1 MKDLSTVSYHPIV
14 EQLAKILCERTR
26 SDDPSFF
33 RIMASY
39 YIVKI
44 ASMMRCSIAT
54 ADRGKIPVS
63 MYAINLATSGH
74 GKGHSMNIFEDSIIK
89 AFRSRFLESTFPE
102 IAAKNINNRATKR
115 ANRFGSDPDEMKAQ
129 MEADFEHMGPLLFS
143 FDSGTPAAVKQMR
156 DKLLMAGAG
165 SMNLEIDEI
174 GSNLIGQTE
183 ILNAF
188 LELFDVGKLKQKLL
202 KSTNDNKR
210 LEEIQGKTPTNM
222 LLFGTPNKLMDGG
235 KTEEEM
241 ISFLE
246 IGFARR
252 CIFGYSLKSR
262 KSTSQTA
269 KQIFKTLTSKSADK
283 YLQQVSH
290 DMEKLADSVNFDNTL
305 TMQEPVAIALFQY
318 RLDCEERAD
327 QLPEHQEI
335 QRAELEH
342 RYFKAMKLAGGYAFI
357 DKDSEI
363 LDKHLWQAIK
373 LVEDSGTALHKIL
386 NREHAHIKL
395 ARYIA
400 GVGADVTHADISE
413 DLPFYKGTG
422 AFKNEMMKYAI
433 GWGYKNNVI
442 IKRFEADDIEFFRGE
457 ALHEVN
463 LKEIN
468 VSYSTDVAVGYQND
482 VIPFAEIG
490 TLTGASGYH
499 WTNHHLG
506 DIM

>member
-1 MKDLSTVSYHPIV
+1 MKDLSTVSYHPV
-14 EQLAKILCERTR
+14 VDQLSKILCERTR

-39 YIVKI
+39 YIVKV

-54 ADRGKIPVS
+54 PDRGKIPVS

-74 GKGHSMNIFEDSIIK
+74 GKGHSMNIFEDSVIK
-89 AFRSRFLESTFPE
+89 AFRSRFLQSTFPE
-102 IAAKNINNRATKR
+102 ISTKNINNRAVKR
-115 ANRFGSDPDEMKAQ
+115 ANRFGSDPDEMKEQ
-129 MEADFEHMGPLLFS
+129 MTADFEHMGPLLFS

-235 KTEEEM
+235 KTEEET

-262 KSTSQTA
+262 RSAAKTA
-269 KQIFKTLTSKSADK
+269 EEIFKTLTSKTADK
-283 YLQQVSH
+283 YLQKVSH
-290 DMEKLADSVNFDNTL
+290 DMETLADSLNFGITL
-305 TMQEPVAIALFQY
+305 TMQKPVALELLRY
-318 RLDCEERAD
+318 RLDCEKRAEE
-327 QLPEHQEI
+327 LPEHQDI

-357 DKDSEI
+357 DKSHEI
-363 LDKHLWQAIK
+363 LERHLWQAVK
-373 LVEDSGTALHKIL
+373 LVEDSGKALHQLL
-386 NREHAHIKL
+386 NRERAHVKL
-395 ARYIA
+395 AKYIA
-400 GVGADVTHADISE
+400 GVGEDVTHSDIAE
-413 DLPFYKGTG
+413 DLPLYKGSS
-422 AFKNEMMKYAI
+422 AAKAELMKYAI

-442 IKRFEADDIEFFRGE
+442 IKSFETDGIEFFRGE

-468 VSYSTDVAVGYQND
+468 VAYSTDVAVGYQND
-482 VIPFAEIG
+482 VIPFNEIG

-499 WTNHHLG
+499 WINHHLG